1 MQSIIFLVGAS
12 GSGKTTLIP
21 KLYHDL
27 LSDLPMMP
35 VTAVTVSTD
44 DILEQWAER
53 SGASYQ
59 EAFLEHAEAAAEA
72 MIDKLEVAVSRRNY
86 IIVDQR
92 NMTVAQRAERMA
104 YVPDNYRKI
113 AITLEVPHQTLVDR
127 IEERRKMTGKDT
139 SSSVLEKQLA
149 DYERPSLDEGFDQVY
164 IIENGGPSLKMTR
177 EETPAPGN

>member
-53 SGASYQ
+53 SGVSYQ

-72 MIDKLEVAVSRRNY
+72 MINKLEVAVSRRNY

-127 IEERRKMTGKDT
+127 IEERRKMTGKDI

-149 DYERPSLDEGFDQVY
+149 DYERPSLDEGFDQIY
-164 IIENGGPSLKMTR
+164 IIENGGPSVKMTR
-177 EETPAPGN
+177 EETPAPGI